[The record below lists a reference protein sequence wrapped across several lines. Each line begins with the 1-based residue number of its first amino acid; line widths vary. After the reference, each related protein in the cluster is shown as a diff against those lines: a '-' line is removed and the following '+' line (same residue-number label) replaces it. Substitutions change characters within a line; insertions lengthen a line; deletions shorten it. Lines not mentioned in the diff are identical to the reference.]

1 VIVVDTGV
9 LYALADRDDAHHA
22 ACVRWLTWHLTAATF
37 CKPASRPTAGVAY
50 GNGSC

>member
-22 ACVRWLTWHLTAATF
+22 ACVRWLTRHAD
-37 CKPASRPTAGVAY
+37 R
-50 GNGSC
+50 